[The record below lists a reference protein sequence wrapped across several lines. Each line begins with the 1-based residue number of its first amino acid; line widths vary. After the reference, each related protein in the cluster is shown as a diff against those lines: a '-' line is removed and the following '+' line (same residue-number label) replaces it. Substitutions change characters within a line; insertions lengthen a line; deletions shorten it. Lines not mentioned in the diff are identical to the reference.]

1 MGKKPRRDPNLH
13 NPADVLKL
21 AAAEMALGFVK
32 PRMLLG
38 LGSGSTAQLFV
49 RLLAE
54 RLRRGELR
62 DILCVPCSLETE
74 SLAFSLGIPLT
85 CLEDH
90 PLMDLTVDGA
100 DQVDPHWNLIK
111 GGGGALLR
119 EKIVA
124 QSSRRTLIIVDE
136 SKLSPQLGTNKA
148 VPVEVTPFGW
158 GAQNTFLES
167 LGARLSLRFTRDG
180 APFRTDQDNLIL
192 DCDFGPIP
200 DPAELAGVLCGR
212 AGIVEHGLFI
222 GLASEVIVAGRQGC
236 RLLERG
242 EAWS

>member
-1 MGKKPRRDPNLH
+1 MTISRIGDPQLH

-21 AAAEMALGFVK
+21 AAAKMAVGFVK

-38 LGSGSTAQLFV
+38 LGSGSTASLAV

-54 RLRRGELR
+54 RLRNGDLR

-90 PLMDLTVDGA
+90 PVLDLTIDGA
-100 DQVDPHWNLIK
+100 DEVDPHLDLIK
-111 GGGGALLR
+111 GGGGAMLR

-124 QSSRRTLIIVDE
+124 QSSLREIIIVDG
-136 SKLSPQLGTNKA
+136 SKLSTQLGSRRS
-148 VPVEVTPFGW
+148 VPVEMTPFGW
-158 GAQNTFLES
+158 GAQKAFLEG
-167 LGARLSLRFTRDG
+167 LGARISLRITKDG
-180 APFRTDQDNLIL
+180 APFKTDQHNLVM

-200 DPAELAGVLCGR
+200 DPAELAKILCAR

-222 GLASEVIVAGRQGC
+222 NLASDVIVAGADGC
-236 RLLERG
+236 RHLVR
-242 EAWS
+242 EAA

>member
-1 MGKKPRRDPNLH
+1 MRDPGIH
-13 NPADVLKL
+13 NPTDILKM

-38 LGSGSTAQLFV
+38 LGSGSTAQIFV

-54 RLRRGELR
+54 RLRTGRLD

-74 SLAFSLGIPLT
+74 SLAASLGIPLT

-90 PLMDLTVDGA
+90 PQMDLTVDGA

-124 QSSRRTLIIVDE
+124 QSSLREIIIVDE
-136 SKLSPQLGTNKA
+136 SKLSPQLGTNQA
-148 VPVEVTPFGW
+148 VPVEITPFGW
-158 GAQNTFLES
+158 GAQRAFLET
-167 LGARLSLRFTRDG
+167 LGARLALRINDDG
-180 APFRTDQDNLIL
+180 APFKTDQDNLIL

-200 DPAELAGVLCGR
+200 DPVELADALCGR

-222 GLASEVIVAGRQGC
+222 GLASDVIVAGKDGC
-236 RLLERG
+236 RMLVQE
-242 EAWS
+242 EA

>member
-1 MGKKPRRDPNLH
+1 MTRMSDPQLH

-21 AAAEMALGFVK
+21 AAAEKAVGFVK
-32 PRMLLG
+32 AHMLLG
-38 LGSGSTAQLFV
+38 LGSGSTAWLAV

-54 RLRRGELR
+54 RLRTGDLR

-85 CLEDH
+85 SLEDH
-90 PLMDLTVDGA
+90 PVLDLTIDGA
-100 DQVDPHWNLIK
+100 DEVDPHLDLIK

-124 QSSRRTLIIVDE
+124 QSSLREIIIVDE
-136 SKLSPQLGTNKA
+136 SKLSPQLGSRHP

-158 GAQNTFLES
+158 GAQKAFLEG
-167 LGARLSLRFTRDG
+167 LGARVSLRINSNG
-180 APFRTDQDNLIL
+180 SPYKTDQDNLIM

-200 DPAELAGVLCGR
+200 NPAELAGVLCGR

-222 GLASEVIVAGRQGC
+222 HLSSDVIVAGVDGC
-236 RLLERG
+236 RHLVREV
-242 EAWS
+242 S